1 MVMLAYLLVQELAK
15 CWRELDMTVEEGID
29 ELKTLCTTQVSVQ
42 GNVLL
47 HNVPDP
53 RPSVQ
58 RLLDAAQV
66 ELPSKIPSRGVT
78 VSTRKKLVQERK
90 TA

>member
-1 MVMLAYLLVQELAK
+1 MLAYLLVQELAK
-15 CWRELDMTVEEGID
+15 CWRNFDITVEEGID
-29 ELKTLCTTQVSVQ
+29 ELKTLCTTHVSVK

-47 HNVPDP
+47 HNVPQP

-58 RLLDAAQV
+58 RLLDAAQID
-66 ELPSKIPSRGVT
+66 LPSKITSRGVN
-78 VSTRKKLVQERK
+78 VSTRKKLTEERK